1 MKYLIVGL
9 GNIGAEYAGT
19 RHNIG
24 FNVLD
29 ALAEASNAVFT
40 TARYGDVA
48 QVKHKGRTLILL
60 KPSTYMNLSGK
71 AVRYW
76 MEAEKVA
83 PENLL
88 VVSDD
93 IALPFGT
100 LRLRPKGSAGGHNG
114 LKNIAELLGTENFA
128 RMRFGV
134 GGDFPKGH
142 QVDYVLGE
150 WSEEDRKA
158 MPERL
163 KVFCDAI
170 LSFATI
176 GVERTMNFFNKKKP
190 KTRIDACRHMKRET
204 GPSCLHGKARFF
216 VFVYSAGILSF
227 SAVSPWKSRRAVW
240 TRRMRRDFGGGAAG
254 GWRNGR
260 PAAFGRR
267 LERRRIAVAGMS
279 RPRSGVCAYSSS

>member
-142 QVDYVLGE
+142 QVEYVLGE
-150 WSEEDRKA
+150 WTDEERKA
-158 MPERL
+158 LPERL
-163 KVFCDAI
+163 KVFVDAI
-170 LSFATI
+170 RSFATV
-176 GVERTMNFFNKKKP
+176 GTQLTMTNFNKK
-190 KTRIDACRHMKRET
+190 
-204 GPSCLHGKARFF
+204 
-216 VFVYSAGILSF
+216 
-227 SAVSPWKSRRAVW
+227 
-240 TRRMRRDFGGGAAG
+240 
-254 GWRNGR
+254 
-260 PAAFGRR
+260 
-267 LERRRIAVAGMS
+267 
-279 RPRSGVCAYSSS
+279 